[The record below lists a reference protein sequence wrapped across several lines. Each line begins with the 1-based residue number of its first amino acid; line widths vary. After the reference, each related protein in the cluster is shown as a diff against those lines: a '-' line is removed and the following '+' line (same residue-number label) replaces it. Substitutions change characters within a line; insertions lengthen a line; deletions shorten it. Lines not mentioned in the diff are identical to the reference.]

1 MFLGFSPEHSSLV
14 PLVLNIRTGKITP
27 CYHAIFDDAFSTV
40 ASITA
45 DTDVDTAW
53 QTVLSLTRE
62 HYLEFEDY
70 LDGTNKHERNNPAQ
84 SLPSREVTT
93 SGEAPG

>member
-1 MFLGFSPEHSSLV
+1 M
-14 PLVLNIRTGKITP
+14 LNICTGKITP

-40 ASITA
+40 ASITS
-45 DTDVDTAW
+45 DTDIDTAW

-70 LDGTNKHERNNPAQ
+70 LDGTNMHKRDDPVQ
-84 SLPSREVTT
+84 SLPSKDVTT
-93 SGEAPG
+93 SGEASG